1 MVKMGRQKG
10 KKVFLTVFLAF
21 ILVISGVAVL
31 GDAGLLDVLRLKKER
46 NEIARRTAEL
56 QQDNRRLS
64 REIELLKTDKRYIA
78 KVARRELGMIGSNEI
93 IYKIEKQDDRN
104 SQEW

>member
-1 MVKMGRQKG
+1 MGQKKG
-10 KKVFLTVFLAF
+10 KKVFLTALLAV
-21 ILVISGVAVL
+21 IVVISGLAVL
-31 GDAGLLDVLRLKKER
+31 GDAGLLDVIRLKKER

-64 REIELLKTDKRYIA
+64 REIELLKTDKRYNA

-93 IYKIEKQDDRN
+93 LYKIEKQP
-104 SQEW
+104 E